1 MRVLSLEDHHRT
13 RFGAESREVRDAH
26 LRPALRR
33 VLEPRRG
40 GNDRDAWPLFA
51 DAREDLTVQLC
62 HERCE
67 LARAHEEQTAPAH
80 RSEGP
85 RAPGPP
91 TSTARPWKRLY
102 MRSKF
107 RRLRLRRSSSE
118 SDSQI
123 RCSWLR
129 AAPSPS
135 SRSAKKAWT
144 RSSCAARRARRS
156 CTSVPEPES
165 RTSTSASRGR
175 KRSTP
180 ARQRARSAG

>member
-67 LARAHEEQTAPAH
+67 LARAHQEQTASAH
-80 RSEGP
+80 QSEGP

-123 RCSWLR
+123 RCSWRRAHSAPSATTRYVFSRIARETAMSRLRWKRSRASKPPISRRASRR
-129 AAPSPS
+129 AA
-135 SRSAKKAWT
+135 
-144 RSSCAARRARRS
+144 
-156 CTSVPEPES
+156 E
-165 RTSTSASRGR
+165 
-175 KRSTP
+175 
-180 ARQRARSAG
+180 QQ